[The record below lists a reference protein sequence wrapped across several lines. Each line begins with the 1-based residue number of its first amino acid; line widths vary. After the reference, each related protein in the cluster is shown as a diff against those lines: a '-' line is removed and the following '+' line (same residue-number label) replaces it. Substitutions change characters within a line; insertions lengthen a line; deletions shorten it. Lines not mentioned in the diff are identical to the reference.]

1 MKQLVFAM
9 VCVLGLFVS
18 AEVLAK
24 PALLCPEEQGGG
36 GDIPSTEKAKT
47 DWTMEQLNKT
57 YSSTAINLGLVF
69 KNGDGKYEKYKGSDD
84 LFNKYGFY
92 GLCLLNTHP
101 DCKAV
106 NAYWNMK
113 AYFTHIADPVLKA
126 DKAITAGLA
135 FKKYAESLPTY
146 MCKGETCYKIDK
158 GVKTPAPDVTP
169 DMLPTMFPTAEEWLA
184 EHKEYL

>member
-57 YSSTAINLGLVF
+57 YSSTAHNLGLVF

-92 GLCLLNTHP
+92 GLCLLDTHP

-113 AYFTHIADPVLKA
+113 AFFTHIADPVLKA
-126 DKAITAGLA
+126 DKAIIAGLA
-135 FKKYAESLPTY
+135 FKEYAKSLPTY

-169 DMLPTMFPTAEEWLA
+169 DMLPTMFPTVEKWLA